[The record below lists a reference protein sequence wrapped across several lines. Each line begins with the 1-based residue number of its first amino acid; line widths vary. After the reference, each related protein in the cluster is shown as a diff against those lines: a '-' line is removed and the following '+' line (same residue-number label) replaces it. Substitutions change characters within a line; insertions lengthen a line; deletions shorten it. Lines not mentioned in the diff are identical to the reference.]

1 MDQGPPWKSDENYWC
16 TPQRR
21 AHIHY
26 HRHVM
31 SGSSRFVAPGL
42 LAVGVGTQPRITC
55 RCSLHSEDSQSW
67 NCQSYLRGNWK
78 YWDEPCAKWTGV
90 VERLEWNFFRMKD
103 WDWIL
108 ELKEKQKR
116 NWSELAISLSP
127 NIMKEI
133 RRKGGMAERK
143 VGDLEGWEREI
154 VLERVSIMSP
164 LHETSSSE
172 KNATT
177 LLPLSRLSHPS
188 STSKQQKLMSLGI
201 RNCLRS
207 WNTMSLKGTFLEV
220 WSGSWTLW
228 GSGTACL
235 TSCFKKAFLWSK

>member
-1 MDQGPPWKSDENYWC
+1 
-16 TPQRR
+16 
-21 AHIHY
+21 
-26 HRHVM
+26 
-31 SGSSRFVAPGL
+31 
-42 LAVGVGTQPRITC
+42 
-55 RCSLHSEDSQSW
+55 
-67 NCQSYLRGNWK
+67 
-78 YWDEPCAKWTGV
+78 
-90 VERLEWNFFRMKD
+90 
-103 WDWIL
+103 
-108 ELKEKQKR
+108 
-116 NWSELAISLSP
+116 
-127 NIMKEI
+127 
-133 RRKGGMAERK
+133 MAERK

-220 WSGSWTLW
+220 WSGSWNCGGVVQLASLLVLKKHFYDQNNTCLW
-228 GSGTACL
+228 LVKIGI
-235 TSCFKKAFLWSK
+235 

>member
-1 MDQGPPWKSDENYWC
+1 
-16 TPQRR
+16 
-21 AHIHY
+21 
-26 HRHVM
+26 
-31 SGSSRFVAPGL
+31 
-42 LAVGVGTQPRITC
+42 
-55 RCSLHSEDSQSW
+55 
-67 NCQSYLRGNWK
+67 
-78 YWDEPCAKWTGV
+78 
-90 VERLEWNFFRMKD
+90 MKE

-207 WNTMSLKGTFLEV
+207 WNTGVDGHRLLQGIFVSQGWNLGLLHCRQILYHL
-220 WSGSWTLW
+220 SHQGSP
-228 GSGTACL
+228 GCHG
-235 TSCFKKAFLWSK
+235 KQKY